1 MAAPGQRGPAQAGQT
16 TPGGG
21 TPGAAVLPEP
31 AQAPP
36 PALRPTL
43 NSDGQRH
50 PVMNT
55 VTLLVFAAGICAF
68 AFGLIVKT
76 HLPATILG
84 MAAFG
89 GGLVAQMMSDTR
101 EQRVFIVAG
110 IIAGFVGMGLAI
122 AHGGFG

>member
-1 MAAPGQRGPAQAGQT
+1 LSEPTQRPAA
-16 TPGGG
+16 
-21 TPGAAVLPEP
+21 
-31 AQAPP
+31 APP
-36 PALRPTL
+36 PALRLTL

-55 VTLLVFAAGICAF
+55 VTMLIFVAGIAAF
-68 AFGLIVKT
+68 AFGLIVRT

-84 MAAFG
+84 IAAFG
-89 GGLVAQMMSDTR
+89 GGLIAQMMSETR